1 MKPTVRELLVIVVGA
16 WNASG
21 MRTAGVL
28 TVAVAVALVG
38 CGAAPSSSGGT
49 LPNPLSDTAMI
60 EVSADSEL
68 ARMLTPGTPTQ
79 LFVAS
84 EGLDYPAGQA
94 SRWRSET
101 THATAHE
108 VLALAGHLGVSG
120 EVTDTDDGLGPGLM
134 VGSPQSADGALSV
147 SSSMDPFWN
156 HQRFD
161 VFLPE
166 TGVYPC
172 TTLPFDDV
180 SAGRCTDGTAPSTSS
195 APTDSIVES
204 TVAELMEV
212 IGVGSD
218 SDRTETVSSTRSQ
231 PCHSTTRC
239 YDSAGSRLRQK

>member
-1 MKPTVRELLVIVVGA
+1 ME
-16 WNASG
+16 
-21 MRTAGVL
+21 
-28 TVAVAVALVG
+28 
-38 CGAAPSSSGGT
+38 GGDD
-49 LPNPLSDTAMI
+49 P
-60 EVSADSEL
+60 
-68 ARMLTPGTPTQ
+68 
-79 LFVAS
+79 
-84 EGLDYPAGQA
+84 
-94 SRWRSET
+94 
-101 THATAHE
+101 ATADE

-120 EVTDTDDGLGPGLM
+120 EGTDTDDGLGPGLM

-156 HQRFD
+156 LQRFD
-161 VFLPE
+161 VFLTE

-218 SDRTETVSSTRSQ
+218 SYRTETVSSTRSE